1 MRIDNRK
8 NNQLRSVVITPHCN
22 KHAEGSALIEWG
34 DTKVICTVSVD
45 EKVPPFLRGKGEGWV
60 TAEYGMLPRST
71 HERMTREVTKG
82 SAGGRTMEIQRL
94 IGRSLRSIVNMKELG
109 ERTLQIDCDVIQADG
124 GTRVASITGATV
136 ALYLAL
142 QKLSDKGV
150 LKTFPVTDF
159 VAAVS
164 VGIIDGEPKL
174 DLCYEEDS
182 TAEVDMNVIMTGSGK
197 LVEVQ
202 GTAEKEAFSRDQ
214 LNVMLDLAEKG
225 IGQLI
230 KLQRNIVMGNGK
242 K

>member
-1 MRIDNRK
+1 MRIDARK
-8 NNQLRSVVITPHCN
+8 NDQLRPVVITPNFN

-45 EKVPPFLRGKGEGWV
+45 EKVPPFLKGKGEGWV

-71 HERMTREVTKG
+71 HDRMTREVTKG
-82 SAGGRTMEIQRL
+82 MPGGRTLEIQRL

-109 ERTLQIDCDVIQADG
+109 ERTIMIDCDVIQADG
-124 GTRVASITGATV
+124 GTRVASITAATV
-136 ALYLAL
+136 ALYLGL
-142 QKLSDKGV
+142 QKLTAKGV
-150 LKTFPVTDF
+150 LKSLPVNDF

-164 VGIIDGEPKL
+164 VGIVDGEVRL

-182 TAEVDMNVIMTGSGK
+182 SAEVDMNVVMTGAGG

-202 GTAEKEAFSRDQ
+202 GTAEKQAFSRDQ
-214 LNVMLDLAEKG
+214 LNSMLDLAEKG
-225 IGQLI
+225 IAELI
-230 KLQRNIVMGNGK
+230 KLQRNAVFGCAK